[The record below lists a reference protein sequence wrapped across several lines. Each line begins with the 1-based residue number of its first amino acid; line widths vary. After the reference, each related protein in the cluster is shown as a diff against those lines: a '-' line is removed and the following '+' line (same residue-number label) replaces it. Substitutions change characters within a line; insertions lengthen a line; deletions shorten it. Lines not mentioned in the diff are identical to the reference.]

1 MEVNTFIKKPIIGNK
16 HQILTK
22 KHKIIYLYMS
32 KDLGKLVLERL
43 EVNKTE
49 NKRILTDRQLKI
61 VLGDQKYEQQ
71 RSGKG

>member
-1 MEVNTFIKKPIIGNK
+1 
-16 HQILTK
+16 
-22 KHKIIYLYMS
+22 MS
-32 KDLGKLVLERL
+32 KHDLGKLILERL

-61 VLGDQKYEQQ
+61 VLGDNKNEQQ

>member
-1 MEVNTFIKKPIIGNK
+1 MNTFIKKPIIGNK

-32 KDLGKLVLERL
+32 KHDLGKLVLERL

-61 VLGDQKYEQQ
+61 VLGDNKNEQQ